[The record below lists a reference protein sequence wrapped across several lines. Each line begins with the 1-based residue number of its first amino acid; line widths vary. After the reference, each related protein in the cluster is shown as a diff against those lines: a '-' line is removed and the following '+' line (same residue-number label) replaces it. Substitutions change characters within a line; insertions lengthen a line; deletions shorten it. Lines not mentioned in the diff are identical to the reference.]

1 MIILREEKAT
11 RSYHITTVSQL
22 SAILSHLHTILSH
35 IASILK
41 HTKPHGYE
49 IHAEAQK

>member
-1 MIILREEKAT
+1 MLREEKAI
-11 RSYHITTVSQL
+11 RSYQSANVRQL
-22 SAILSHLHTILSH
+22 SAILSHLGALLSH
-35 IASILK
+35 LASILK